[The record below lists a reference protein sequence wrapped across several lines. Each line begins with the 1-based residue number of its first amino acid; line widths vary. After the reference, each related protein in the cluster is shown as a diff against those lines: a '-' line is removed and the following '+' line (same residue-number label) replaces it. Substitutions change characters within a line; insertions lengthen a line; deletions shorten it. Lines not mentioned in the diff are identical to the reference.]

1 MTVDSGP
8 RGFASRRAS
17 SSSEPRAAVG
27 IEVKDL
33 TLRFGDVTALD
44 RLSFRLGG
52 GKIYGLLGRNGS
64 GKTSLL
70 SVLAAF
76 RKATDGQVRVGGA
89 DPFENDDVVRQ
100 ICLIRESGDV
110 YESDRV
116 KCVLETAQLFRPNWD
131 DDYAAKLLDKF
142 KLSSRKRAQTLS
154 RGQKSALGIVLG
166 LATRAPLTIFDESY
180 LGMDAPSRYAF
191 YEELLADYVAHP
203 RTIIISTHLIEEV
216 ASLFEE
222 VVIIDEGRLVVH
234 SEADTLRSRGA
245 RVTGPAEVVDTFV
258 AGLTVLSEQTLGRV
272 KAVTVYGELNE
283 AQVQAAALAG
293 LDLGPVSLQD
303 LFVHLTR
310 SGAQEALR

>member
-1 MTVDSGP
+1 MGV
-8 RGFASRRAS
+8 
-17 SSSEPRAAVG
+17 
-27 IEVKDL
+27 EVNDL

-44 RLSFRLGG
+44 RLSFRLDG

-110 YESDRV
+110 YENDRV

-142 KLSSRKRAQTLS
+142 KLSARKRAQTLS

-245 RVTGPAEVVDTFV
+245 LVTGPAEVVDTFV

-283 AQVQAAALAG
+283 AQVKGAALAG
-293 LDLGPVSLQD
+293 IDLGPVSLQD